1 MKIVWLSFALVA
13 LTGCV
18 SHQGMVV
25 RAVQGTDGEQLSLR
39 VAHRIAYDGAGWFI
53 LPDGTR
59 AAADPQGGFVLPN
72 GLSASPD
79 GAGGIV
85 ISTGARCR
93 GDGPGGYIC
102 A

>member
-1 MKIVWLSFALVA
+1 MKILWLPIAMAA

-18 SHQGMVV
+18 APQTTVV

-39 VAHRIAYDGAGWFI
+39 VVHRIVYDGAGWFI

-59 AAADPQGGFVLPN
+59 VAADPRGGFVLPN

-79 GAGGIV
+79 GRGGVLFSNGVRCGGDGAGGYV
-85 ISTGARCR
+85 
-93 GDGPGGYIC
+93 C